1 METSIII
8 SLIFHIYWCLIGVT
22 IANPDSKR
30 LYEELIQVRAYNK
43 LIRPVKHNSEKLTV
57 YLGLRLTQLL
67 DVDEKNQIMT
77 TNVWLKQLWID
88 EHLKWDPMDFNN
100 ITNISIPASDLWRPD
115 LVLFNNADGNYEVKL
130 MTKATVY
137 YDGRVIWEPP
147 AIYRSSCT
155 IDVEFFP
162 FDIQH
167 CQMKFGS
174 WTYSGEQVDLVHINQ
189 TNGSMPVYG
198 NNSVPY
204 AIDLTDFYRSVEWDI
219 MEVPAK
225 RNVQKYTCCPQT
237 YPDITFLIILRRKTL
252 FYTVN
257 LIIPCVGISFL
268 TILTFYLPSDSGE
281 KMALCIMIL
290 LSLTVF
296 FLLLAELIPPTS
308 LVVPL
313 IGKYLL
319 FTMILV
325 VLSIVVTV
333 VVLNIHFRSP
343 STYQMPTWVRRV
355 FLHVLTKLLWMRRP
369 KPINPLN
376 YHLSTKNRNRIKQ
389 LNHTTIRQTKNF
401 ILSSCNT
408 SPYHIRKNKLR
419 LLDDYNID
427 QDGIEIINDDNNDN
441 NINEIKQT
449 EYSNEPSLYPH
460 EIKKAFDGLK
470 SIATHMKIED
480 EEKKIKEEWKYV
492 ALVIDRLFLYIFT
505 TACFAGT
512 CGIILQAPSIY
523 DYRKPIDVIKSNRF

>member
-8 SLIFHIYWCLIGVT
+8 SLIFHIYWCFIGVT
-22 IANPDSKR
+22 IANPDAKR

-77 TNVWLKQLWID
+77 TNVWLKQFWID
-88 EHLKWDPMDFNN
+88 EHLKWDPMNFNN
-100 ITNISIPASDLWRPD
+100 ITNISIPANELWRPD
-115 LVLFNNADGNYEVKL
+115 LVLFNNADGNYEVTL

-147 AIYRSSCT
+147 AIYKSSCT
-155 IDVEFFP
+155 INVEFFP

-189 TNGSMPVYG
+189 TNGSIPVYG
-198 NNSVPY
+198 NNKSIHNFDFLTGVPY

-237 YPDITFLIILRRKTL
+237 YPDITFLITLRRKTL

-268 TILTFYLPSDSGE
+268 TVLTFYLPSDSGE
-281 KMALCIMIL
+281 KVALCISIL

-325 VLSIVVTV
+325 TLSIVVTV

-343 STYQMPTWVRRV
+343 STHRMPPWVRRV
-355 FLHVLTKLLWMRRP
+355 FLHVLPKLLWMRRP
-369 KPINPLN
+369 KPINPSN
-376 YHLSTKNRNRIKQ
+376 YHLSAISHNRIKQ
-389 LNHTTIRQTKNF
+389 SNRTTTTARNF
-401 ILSSCNT
+401 VLPLRNS
-408 SPYHIRKNKLR
+408 SPYQIRKNKMR
-419 LLDDYNID
+419 LLDDYDFD
-427 QDGIEIINDDNNDN
+427 QDGIEIINDDDDDDDNNNQNN
-441 NINEIKQT
+441 NINTDERKPA
-449 EYSNEPSLYPH
+449 EYSSEPSLYPQ

-470 SIATHMKIED
+470 CIATHMKMED

-505 TACFAGT
+505 TACVAGT
-512 CGIILQAPSIY
+512 CGIILQ
-523 DYRKPIDVIKSNRF
+523 

>member
-8 SLIFHIYWCLIGVT
+8 LLIFHVYWCFVGVT
-22 IANPDSKR
+22 TANPDAKR
-30 LYEELIQVRAYNK
+30 LYDELIKDRAYNK

-77 TNVWLKQLWID
+77 TNVWLKQLWMD
-88 EHLKWDPMDFNN
+88 EHLKWDPLKFNN
-100 ITNISIPASDLWRPD
+100 MTNISIPASELWRPD
-115 LVLFNNADGNYEVKL
+115 LVLFNNADGNYEVTL

-147 AIYRSSCT
+147 AIYKSSCT
-155 IDVEFFP
+155 INVEFFP

-189 TNGSMPVYG
+189 TNGYIPVYG
-198 NNSVPY
+198 NNTVPY

-225 RNVQKYTCCPQT
+225 RNVQKYSCCPQT
-237 YPDITFLIILRRKTL
+237 YPDITFLITLRRKTL

-268 TILTFYLPSDSGE
+268 TVLTFYLPSDS
-281 KMALCIMIL
+281 
-290 LSLTVF
+290 
-296 FLLLAELIPPTS
+296 AELIPPTS

-325 VLSIVVTV
+325 TLSIVVTV

-343 STYQMPTWVRRV
+343 STHQMPAWVRRV
-355 FLHVLTKLLWMRRP
+355 FLHVLPRLLWMRRP
-369 KPINPLN
+369 KPTNLLDFHLTNININRVKQVHRPTTSSRRGFLLPL
-376 YHLSTKNRNRIKQ
+376 
-389 LNHTTIRQTKNF
+389 LN
-401 ILSSCNT
+401 SS
-408 SPYHIRKNKLR
+408 PDQIRKKKAR
-419 LLDDYNID
+419 LLDDYDLD
-427 QDGIEIINDDNNDN
+427 QDAMETSGEDQHEENRI
-441 NINEIKQT
+441 

-460 EIKKAFDGLK
+460 EIKKAFEGLK
-470 SIATHMKIED
+470 CIATHMKLED

-505 TACFAGT
+505 TACFCGT